1 VAVGQAHAAI
11 IAVDAAES
19 SGSSAGRRHDE
30 RPRRISGRAYDRNRF
45 WIAVMIVVLAGIY
58 IWRWRAERNR

>member
-1 VAVGQAHAAI
+1 MRR
-11 IAVDAAES
+11 S
-19 SGSSAGRRHDE
+19 RAGRLPGRHDE